1 MQRAG
6 RSDQV
11 PPRSSAGRQRTR
23 EHSPGASR
31 RAPPRSPHRPTPPVG
46 KVAGREPEP
55 GRPRRVPSDTRPARP
70 GTCLWRRADS
80 PAARAAAPAA
90 TAAAAPPAP
99 RSAAASPPRRR
110 PSTRDAAPCAA
121 PAGCGARRRAGRRE
135 GACRRSLIRPRGQ
148 HRGGSGSRPGTAAT
162 SRGGETSIFMSGAG
176 GPELGRRGTAPP
188 PRPALRRAGRGRAR
202 ALGGA
207 RAAAR
212 GRRGLAH
219 LRALPQG
226 WGWEAAGKPGCA
238 WSCAGCP
245 GCKGSAIREA
255 RGTPAGAPAP
265 RAGRSLLSCCFVG
278 APARALCITALGSER
293 GRRHSWYT
301 AAHRGAACLCASRMA
316 AGPGCSA
323 RGGSLTERRVPKSE
337 DLSNIW
343 PCHSCLGGI
352 TAIAQDW
359 MGVGLSFNPFHF
371 FLCMAQIPLCS
382 MKYDFLL
389 PPNNSTQVGW
399 GTATRPKAPSP
410 VQQAVFI
417 SWRRKEHAF
426 SAPLHPDKYFP
437 SYISW
442 DKLLTPFLLA
452 HLIRAT
458 EAAFLYSLLQG
469 GTEQDKGKPGKRS
482 NKIIW
487 HTRQLLREHFLSALH
502 FSPFYRGWFFFMR
515 SLAFIRQRLLVK
527 RQPLHPQS
535 TNCKKKMFVPCC

>member
-1 MQRAG
+1 MNAHVQQKQSGGVRKGVQRAG

-176 GPELGRRGTAPP
+176 GAELGRRGTAPP

-207 RAAAR
+207 RA
-212 GRRGLAH
+212 
-219 LRALPQG
+219 
-226 WGWEAAGKPGCA
+226 
-238 WSCAGCP
+238 
-245 GCKGSAIREA
+245 
-255 RGTPAGAPAP
+255 
-265 RAGRSLLSCCFVG
+265 
-278 APARALCITALGSER
+278 PARAPPGV
-293 GRRHSWYT
+293 
-301 AAHRGAACLCASRMA
+301 RM
-316 AGPGCSA
+316 
-323 RGGSLTERRVPKSE
+323 GGSGKARVRVE
-337 DLSNIW
+337 LR
-343 PCHSCLGGI
+343 
-352 TAIAQDW
+352 
-359 MGVGLSFNPFHF
+359 GLP
-371 FLCMAQIPLCS
+371 
-382 MKYDFLL
+382 
-389 PPNNSTQVGW
+389 
-399 GTATRPKAPSP
+399 
-410 VQQAVFI
+410 
-417 SWRRKEHAF
+417 
-426 SAPLHPDKYFP
+426 
-437 SYISW
+437 
-442 DKLLTPFLLA
+442 
-452 HLIRAT
+452 
-458 EAAFLYSLLQG
+458 
-469 GTEQDKGKPGKRS
+469 
-482 NKIIW
+482 
-487 HTRQLLREHFLSALH
+487 
-502 FSPFYRGWFFFMR
+502 
-515 SLAFIRQRLLVK
+515 RL
-527 RQPLHPQS
+527 
-535 TNCKKKMFVPCC
+535 

>member
-1 MQRAG
+1 MNAHVQQKQSGGVRKGVQRAG

-90 TAAAAPPAP
+90 TAAAAAAPPAP

-176 GPELGRRGTAPP
+176 GAELGRRGTAPP

-226 WGWEAAGKPGCA
+226 
-238 WSCAGCP
+238 
-245 GCKGSAIREA
+245 
-255 RGTPAGAPAP
+255 
-265 RAGRSLLSCCFVG
+265 
-278 APARALCITALGSER
+278 
-293 GRRHSWYT
+293 
-301 AAHRGAACLCASRMA
+301 
-316 AGPGCSA
+316 
-323 RGGSLTERRVPKSE
+323 
-337 DLSNIW
+337 
-343 PCHSCLGGI
+343 
-352 TAIAQDW
+352 
-359 MGVGLSFNPFHF
+359 
-371 FLCMAQIPLCS
+371 
-382 MKYDFLL
+382 
-389 PPNNSTQVGW
+389 
-399 GTATRPKAPSP
+399 
-410 VQQAVFI
+410 
-417 SWRRKEHAF
+417 
-426 SAPLHPDKYFP
+426 
-437 SYISW
+437 
-442 DKLLTPFLLA
+442 
-452 HLIRAT
+452 
-458 EAAFLYSLLQG
+458 
-469 GTEQDKGKPGKRS
+469 
-482 NKIIW
+482 
-487 HTRQLLREHFLSALH
+487 
-502 FSPFYRGWFFFMR
+502 
-515 SLAFIRQRLLVK
+515 
-527 RQPLHPQS
+527 
-535 TNCKKKMFVPCC
+535 

>member
-1 MQRAG
+1 
-6 RSDQV
+6 
-11 PPRSSAGRQRTR
+11 
-23 EHSPGASR
+23 
-31 RAPPRSPHRPTPPVG
+31 
-46 KVAGREPEP
+46 
-55 GRPRRVPSDTRPARP
+55 
-70 GTCLWRRADS
+70 
-80 PAARAAAPAA
+80 
-90 TAAAAPPAP
+90 
-99 RSAAASPPRRR
+99 
-110 PSTRDAAPCAA
+110 
-121 PAGCGARRRAGRRE
+121 
-135 GACRRSLIRPRGQ
+135 
-148 HRGGSGSRPGTAAT
+148 
-162 SRGGETSIFMSGAG
+162 
-176 GPELGRRGTAPP
+176 
-188 PRPALRRAGRGRAR
+188 
-202 ALGGA
+202 
-207 RAAAR
+207 
-212 GRRGLAH
+212 
-219 LRALPQG
+219 
-226 WGWEAAGKPGCA
+226 
-238 WSCAGCP
+238 
-245 GCKGSAIREA
+245 
-255 RGTPAGAPAP
+255 
-265 RAGRSLLSCCFVG
+265 
-278 APARALCITALGSER
+278 
-293 GRRHSWYT
+293 
-301 AAHRGAACLCASRMA
+301 MA